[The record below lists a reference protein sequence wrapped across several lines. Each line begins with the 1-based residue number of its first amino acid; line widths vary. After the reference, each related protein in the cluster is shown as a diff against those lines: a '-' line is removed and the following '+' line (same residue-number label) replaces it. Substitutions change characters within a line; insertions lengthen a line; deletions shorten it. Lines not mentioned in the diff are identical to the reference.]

1 MPLVVLRSPVVK
13 AGTVIRVSPDGAA
26 FELVGWL
33 ILVGFSARAG
43 HPTHFYSLWRCNR
56 LGLPISTPAHQ
67 ASTGALQSLMKRM
80 RHLRIDNVEV
90 GDATDCYVI
99 AEVGHNHQGSVD
111 KAKEMFL
118 EAKRAGAHAVKLQK
132 RDNRSLYTEEMYNKP
147 YENEN
152 SFGPTYGAH
161 REALEFGRDEYK
173 ELKDYCSE
181 IGISFFATAFDHPSA
196 DFLAALDMPAYKLA
210 SGDLRNTPLLEHVAG
225 FQKPLILSSG
235 GANLD
240 DVRTAVE
247 TVLRINPQLCLLQCT
262 ASYPT
267 PAEEMNLRVIETFRE
282 EFPDVVIGLSD
293 HYNGIA
299 MAVAA
304 YVLGARVIEKHFTLN
319 HTMKGTDHAMSLE
332 PIGMHKM
339 IRDLQRAAKALGDGS
354 KKVLPSETSAL
365 IKMGKSLFAARE
377 LPAGHKLTAADLAIK
392 SPGGGVPP
400 AQLKAVI
407 GRTLSSPLKRDEQ
420 LQFHL
425 HIAPDGSKEPDSS
438 MALADARAN

>member
-1 MPLVVLRSPVVK
+1 MSHNH
-13 AGTVIRVSPDGAA
+13 S
-26 FELVGWL
+26 
-33 ILVGFSARAG
+33 
-43 HPTHFYSLWRCNR
+43 
-56 LGLPISTPAHQ
+56 
-67 ASTGALQSLMKRM
+67 M
-80 RHLRIDNVEV
+80 RRITIDNVDV
-90 GDATDCYVI
+90 GDNTECYVI
-99 AEVGHNHQGSVD
+99 AEIGHNHQGSIE

-132 RDNRSLYTEEMYNKP
+132 RDNRSLYTQEMFDKP

-152 SFGPTYGAH
+152 SFGATYGEH
-161 REALEFGRDEYK
+161 REALEFGADEYR
-173 ELKDYCSE
+173 ELQEYAAE
-181 IGISFFATAFDHPSA
+181 IGITFFATAFDHPSA

-210 SGDLRNTPLLEHVAG
+210 SGDLKNTPLLEHVAG
-225 FQKPLILSSG
+225 FQKPVILSSG
-235 GANLD
+235 GATLD
-240 DVRTAVE
+240 DIRIAVE
-247 TVLRINPQLCLLQCT
+247 SVLKINPRLCLLQCT

-339 IRDLQRAAKALGDGS
+339 IRDLQRAAKALGDGT
-354 KKVLPSETSAL
+354 KRVLPSETSAL
-365 IKMGKSLFAARE
+365 VKMGKSLYAARD
-377 LPAGHKLTAADLAIK
+377 LPHGHTLSEADLAIK
-392 SPGGGVPP
+392 SPGGGIPP
-400 AQLKAVI
+400 AQLQSVV
-407 GRTLSSPLKRDEQ
+407 GRTLAKPVKRDQQ

-425 HIAPDGSKEPDSS
+425 HIAADGAADADSAR
-438 MALADARAN
+438 ALVDARAS